1 MNALMPQPHLIDVAR
16 TVVKYCDIEGN
27 SIEPDIAVKKI
38 IYKFDQNN
46 NCIGTTV
53 TLNPYGFS
61 DYKD

>member
-1 MNALMPQPHLIDVAR
+1 MNSPVHQPNWFDVAK

-27 SIEPDIAVKKI
+27 SSEPDIAVKKI
-38 IYKFDQNN
+38 IYKFDHND

-61 DYKD
+61 DTTD